1 LIQLLRGNDITQVVV
16 GYEPASPGKFLRVGI
31 SMFAGG
37 STGKP
42 LPTQRQILQLAEQF
56 FPHGVPWQVVPL
68 VQRAFELWSPPLQVD
83 AAGATIEPPGTDL
96 PSPGDQPNETIP
108 L

>member
-1 LIQLLRGNDITQVVV
+1 
-16 GYEPASPGKFLRVGI
+16 
-31 SMFAGG
+31 MFAGG